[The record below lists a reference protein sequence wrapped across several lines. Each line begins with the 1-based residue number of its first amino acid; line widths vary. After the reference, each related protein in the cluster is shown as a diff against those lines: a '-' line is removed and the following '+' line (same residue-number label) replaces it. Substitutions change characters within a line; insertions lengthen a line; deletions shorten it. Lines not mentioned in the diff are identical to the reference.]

1 VSDPTLAPRSSP
13 ASGCIILCTIIVVF
27 GGLIVLFTTRGLW
40 MSRQIDEFT
49 TDTAVPV
56 PVAEATP
63 EQATAALEKLQKV
76 RDAALNN
83 ATERIT
89 FSAEDLNALIA
100 SQEILADFRGT
111 AYIEKITANGIVTR
125 VTQTLRGLKPGTF
138 RYLNGTMDFTPLL
151 RRKTIVF
158 QIRDVRVPDK
168 EVPEEFIK
176 SYSSQDLFKLDHTNP
191 ILGDVMREL
200 ERVYL
205 EDGQLVVETRTK
217 TSVETSEPA
226 E

>member
-1 VSDPTLAPRSSP
+1 MSDPTIGPRSSP
-13 ASGCIILCTIIVVF
+13 ASGCIILCTIVVVF

-40 MSRQIDEFT
+40 MSRQIDAFT
-49 TDTAVPV
+49 TDTAIPV

-63 EQATAALEKLQKV
+63 EQSATAVEKLIKV

-100 SQEILADFRGT
+100 SQEILADFRGS
-111 AYIEKITANGIVTR
+111 AYIEKITADAIVTR

-158 QIRDVRVPDK
+158 QIRDVRIPGK

-191 ILGDVMREL
+191 LLGDVMREL

-205 EDGQLVVETRTK
+205 EDDQLVVETRTK
-217 TSVETSEPA
+217 TNVEKPESA

>member
-1 VSDPTLAPRSSP
+1 MSDLNPGPRSSP
-13 ASGCIILCTIIVVF
+13 APGCIILCTIIVVF
-27 GGLIVLFTTRGLW
+27 GGLIILFTTRGLW
-40 MSRQIDEFT
+40 MSRQIDQFT
-49 TDTAVPV
+49 ADTAIPV
-56 PVAEATP
+56 PIAETTP
-63 EQATAALEKLQKV
+63 EQAGAAVEKLQKV

-89 FSAEDLNALIA
+89 FSADDLNALIA

-111 AYIEKITANGIVTR
+111 AYIEKITADGIVTR

-158 QIRDVRVPDK
+158 QIRDVRIPDK

-176 SYSSQDLFKLDHTNP
+176 SYSSQDLFKLDHTQP
-191 ILGDVMREL
+191 LLGDVMRNL

-217 TSVETSEPA
+217 TSIGKDE
-226 E
+226 

>member
-1 VSDPTLAPRSSP
+1 MSNPTIGPRSSP

-27 GGLIVLFTTRGLW
+27 GGLLVLFTTRGLW
-40 MSRQIDEFT
+40 MSRQIDQFT
-49 TDTAVPV
+49 ADTAIPV

-63 EQATAALEKLQKV
+63 EQSAAALEKLQKIS
-76 RDAALNN
+76 DAALNN

-89 FSAEDLNALIA
+89 FSADDLNVLIA
-100 SQEILADFRGT
+100 SQEMLADFRGST
-111 AYIEKITANGIVTR
+111 YIEKITADAIVTR

-151 RRKTIVF
+151 RRKTVVF
-158 QIRDVRVPDK
+158 QIRDVRIPGK
-168 EVPEEFIK
+168 EIPEEFIK
-176 SYSSQDLFKLDHTNP
+176 SYSSQDLFKLDHTNLA
-191 ILGDVMREL
+191 LGEVMREL

-205 EDGQLVVETRTK
+205 EDGQLVVETLTK
-217 TSVETSEPA
+217 TRVEKTEPA